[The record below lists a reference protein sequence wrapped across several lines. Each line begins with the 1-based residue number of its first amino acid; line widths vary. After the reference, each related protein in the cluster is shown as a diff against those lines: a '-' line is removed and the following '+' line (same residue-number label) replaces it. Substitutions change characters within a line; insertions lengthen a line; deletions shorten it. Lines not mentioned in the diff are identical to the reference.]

1 LLAELARD
9 GRTGVVALAK
19 ATGWPQSRVSARLEE
34 LLSAGA
40 LHIAV
45 DLGPAQF
52 GFHAIAYLWLTNEFD
67 TWSYGRRRRNWLLVA
82 RSTCLPADGDLP
94 RPSTTS

>member
-1 LLAELARD
+1 MLAELARD

-45 DLGPAQF
+45 DLAPAQF
-52 GFHAIAYLWLTNEFD
+52 GFHAIATSGSP
-67 TWSYGRRRRNWLLVA
+67 TS
-82 RSTCLPADGDLP
+82 STPGATAGGGATGCSSDGAPASRPDSDLP